1 VKDFSGRASYD
12 VAYTIAPKD
21 EPTESTLLAGMKRD
35 LSDDSH
41 AEFRQLDVSKVK
53 AGTYL
58 LTVTVTDK
66 KRVQTLTRTREIEI
80 TK

>member
-1 VKDFSGRASYD
+1 
-12 VAYTIAPKD
+12 
-21 EPTESTLLAGMKRD
+21 MKRD
-35 LSDDSH
+35 LSDDSR
-41 AEFRQLDVSKVK
+41 AEFRQLDISKVK

-58 LTVTVTDK
+58 LTVSVTDK